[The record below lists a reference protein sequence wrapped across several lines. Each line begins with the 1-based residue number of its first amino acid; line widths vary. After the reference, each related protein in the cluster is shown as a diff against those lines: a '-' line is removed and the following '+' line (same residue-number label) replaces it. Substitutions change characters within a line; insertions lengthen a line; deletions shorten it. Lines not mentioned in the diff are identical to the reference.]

1 MTMTTDDLSGQFVLC
16 QDTKVIPEKW
26 NVEEVGKW
34 LLATH
39 PSLPVIDISTA
50 AGAQIGWMIGYPIN
64 LECEVVTGKVIF
76 PSYSDDREKGDI
88 IDGFLYDFGGR
99 FAAILVGEGLS
110 RFYLDPS
117 GSLAA
122 VYSTTEPVV
131 ASTSSAMG
139 KDRSSNDWD
148 ERLVEALPGM
158 WYPFGLTPHKSLE
171 RILPDHYLDLS
182 DWKLVR
188 HWPGKSSL
196 HVEAGVTEQIE
207 NIAALITNIVCATVS
222 HGAYLNL
229 TAGFDTRMM
238 LACAKEMASE
248 IVFFTSTQDK
258 TDVHTARLLAKKLNL
273 KHVLIESV
281 PATRSQQETR
291 LHLSGYVSDAGSLS
305 HYENHQGR
313 PRKDYLQLAGLAG
326 EVGRSFY
333 WKNGAV
339 SHLDAKTLLGLI
351 QIPAY
356 GPVIRRAEDWLSKI
370 RELNPYQK
378 LDVAYIEQ
386 RLGCWAGP
394 QMYAYDHLT
403 LPVVY
408 AFSHR
413 RIFENMLRLPYRYR
427 QKQQMTIDICKLKW
441 PETLGVPFNQLTG
454 IRRVMQRIGDF
465 FPSRAKDALRVGRDA
480 IARVYRHRHARR
492 RKV

>member
-1 MTMTTDDLSGQFVLC
+1 MTVTTDDLSGQFVLC
-16 QDTKVIPEKW
+16 QHVKFIPEKW
-26 NVEEVGKW
+26 NVEEAGNW

-39 PSLPVIDISTA
+39 PSLPVINIHTED
-50 AGAQIGWMIGYPIN
+50 GKHVGWMLGYPISP
-64 LECEVVTGKVIF
+64 ECELVTGKVVF
-76 PSYSDDREKGDI
+76 PSYSNDREKDEI
-88 IDGFLYDFGGR
+88 IDEFLYNFGGR
-99 FAAILVGEGLS
+99 FAAIFVEEGLS

-131 ASTSSAMG
+131 ASTSSAIG

-148 ERLVEALPGM
+148 DQLVEALPGM

-182 DWKLVR
+182 NWKVVR
-188 HWPGKSSL
+188 HWPSKSLL
-196 HVEAGVTEQIE
+196 HVDASVTKKIE

-222 HGAYLNL
+222 HGAHLSL
-229 TAGFDTRMM
+229 TAGLDTRIM
-238 LACAKEMASE
+238 LACAREMASE

-258 TDVHTARLLAKKLNL
+258 TDVHIARLLARKLNL

-281 PATRSQQETR
+281 QTTRSQQER
-291 LHLSGYVSDAGSLS
+291 YLRLSGYVADSAVLN
-305 HYENHQGR
+305 HYERHQDKLR
-313 PRKDYLQLAGLAG
+313 RDYIQLAGLAG

-333 WKNGAV
+333 WKDGEV
-339 SHLDAKTLLGLI
+339 DHLDAKTLLALMN
-351 QIPAY
+351 IPTY
-356 GPVIRRAEDWLSKI
+356 GPVIGRAENWLSEI
-370 RELNPYQK
+370 RELNPYHK

-413 RIFENMLRLPYRYR
+413 RIFENMLRLPHRYR

-441 PETLGVPFNQLTG
+441 PETLSVPFNQLTG
-454 IRRVMQRIGDF
+454 IRKVFQRIGNLA
-465 FPSRAKDALRVGRDA
+465 PSRAKDALRVWSDG
-480 IARVYRHRHARR
+480 IAGVYRNTRR
-492 RKV
+492 V